1 MKEPLLMTGPECLL
15 LPVRLLRPTEETI
28 FARVREVVAM
38 ILAERAWT
46 QPICIEG
53 TVHALL
59 DGHHRLAAARELGL
73 ARVPVH
79 VFDYDEVD
87 LLSWRPEIA
96 PTRAEVLARA
106 VSGTLYPHKT
116 TRHVFPPRPAR
127 PVPLAALTD
136 RIGSRERAARAG
148 LTMRAGLGRTPNAG
162 PALVPDRIHT
172 SRSE

>member
-1 MKEPLLMTGPECLL
+1 MKEPLLMTGPDCLL

-28 FARVREVVAM
+28 PARVREVVAM
-38 ILAERAWT
+38 ILAEQAWT

-73 ARVPVH
+73 VRVPVH
-79 VFDYDEVD
+79 VFDYDEVE
-87 LLSWRPEIA
+87 LLSWRPEVA

-106 VSGTLYPHKT
+106 VSGRLYPHKT

-127 PVPLAALTD
+127 PVPLASLTD
-136 RIGSRERAARAG
+136 RIGSRERASRAG
-148 LTMRAGLGRTPNAG
+148 LTMRTLTRAPNAG
-162 PALVPDRIHT
+162 LALVPSRVHT

>member
-1 MKEPLLMTGPECLL
+1 MTGPDCLL

-28 FARVREVVAM
+28 PTRVREVVAM
-38 ILAERAWT
+38 ILAEQAWT

-73 ARVPVH
+73 TRVPVH

-87 LLSWRPEIA
+87 LLSWRPEVA

-106 VSGTLYPHKT
+106 VSGRLYPHKT
-116 TRHVFPPRPAR
+116 TRHVFPPRPSR
-127 PVPLAALTD
+127 PVPLAALSD
-136 RIGSRERAARAG
+136 RIESRDRASRAG
-148 LTMRAGLGRTPNAG
+148 LTMRACLRPAPGRRHG
-162 PALVPDRIHT
+162 
-172 SRSE
+172 